1 MKILT
6 AIPCLYNSEVCRNS
20 IESVIYE
27 SDLLLIDNGAEEDVK
42 YLLNGYVTS
51 HKNCTLIQNAINLYV
66 NKAWCQA
73 IEYFLN
79 SDYDQLVIMNS
90 DLIMKV
96 GWSEYLVDG
105 ISCVP
110 TDGSHIT
117 DTEVTEGVPGVFI
130 HLNKTM
136 AKLVYPIPSEIKLWY
151 GDTYIYNT
159 LYKYG
164 YKTIIKSGLICEHVH
179 NGSVS
184 CRQLPE
190 FQEVIQKD
198 MEAWKLITLP

>member
-1 MKILT
+1 MVKILVG
-6 AIPCLYNSEVCRNS
+6 IPVLYNAEVCKKA
-20 IESVIYE
+20 IDSVTGEADVLI
-27 SDLLLIDNGAEEDVK
+27 IDNGSEEDVK
-42 YLLNGYVTS
+42 DMLAYYNC
-51 HKNCTLIQNAINLYV
+51 HKIVNHQNIYV
-66 NKAWCQA
+66 NSAWCQ
-73 IEYFLN
+73 IINFFLN
-79 SDYDQLVIMNS
+79 NDYDQLIIMNS

-96 GWSEYLVDG
+96 GWSNYLVDG

-110 TDGSHIT
+110 TDGSHKS
-117 DTEVTEGVPGVFI
+117 DTNVTEGVPGVFI
-130 HLNKTM
+130 HLNKAM

-151 GDTYIYNT
+151 GDTYIYNI

-184 CRQLPE
+184 CRKLPE

-198 MEAWKLITLP
+198 MEAWKSITLP